1 MSLDDS
7 TRQKITDLI
16 EQNRVLLFMKGDRS
30 APQCG
35 FSARVIEILEGYG
48 AEYETLDVL
57 SNADVRE
64 GIKVYSSWPTI
75 PQLYVGGEF
84 IGGCDIITEMH
95 GTGELFEPLGVEPPP
110 AVTPEIHLTAEAADA
125 LGQAAA
131 QSGGPGQHL
140 HLSISPSFQSTLSMA
155 PQSPMDVVVE
165 TSGVTLMVD
174 RLSAARA
181 NGVTISLV
189 ETQDGRGFKVDNP
202 NAPQVQT
209 MSVQS
214 LKELI
219 EAGEPFELLDV
230 RTPEEYETAR
240 LEQAQL
246 VDQRLF
252 EHLQTLPRDT
262 RLVFLC
268 HHGPRGVQAAEQFLS
283 MGFTDVHNVAG
294 GLHAWSQEIDPSVP
308 QY

>member
-1 MSLDDS
+1 MSLDEA

-16 EQNRVLLFMKGDRS
+16 AENRVLLFMKGDRS

-48 AEYETLDVL
+48 ADYTTLDVL
-57 SNADVRE
+57 SNPDVRE

-75 PQLYVGGEF
+75 PQLYVAGEF

-110 AVTPEIHLTAEAADA
+110 AITPEIHLSPEAAEA
-125 LGQAAA
+125 LGQAVA
-131 QSGGPGQHL
+131 QSGGPDQHL
-140 HLSISPSFQSTLSMA
+140 HLSISQNFQSTLSMA
-155 PQSPMDVVVE
+155 PQSAMDVVVE

-202 NAPQVQT
+202 NAPQVREL
-209 MSVQS
+209 SVQG

-219 EAGEPFELLDV
+219 DSLCPQWLPLRLGATKHEQSSGAREHGEP
-230 RTPEEYETAR
+230 RWWRAG
-240 LEQAQL
+240 
-246 VDQRLF
+246 
-252 EHLQTLPRDT
+252 T
-262 RLVFLC
+262 RKQ
-268 HHGPRGVQAAEQFLS
+268 HR
-283 MGFTDVHNVAG
+283 MR
-294 GLHAWSQEIDPSVP
+294 
-308 QY
+308 

>member
-95 GTGELFEPLGVEPPP
+95 GTGELFEPLGVGLQRRGAP
-110 AVTPEIHLTAEAADA
+110 AGQRASCSRGSLPARVADRRRRGYRGSTYG
-125 LGQAAA
+125 LG
-131 QSGGPGQHL
+131 P
-140 HLSISPSFQSTLSMA
+140 
-155 PQSPMDVVVE
+155 
-165 TSGVTLMVD
+165 
-174 RLSAARA
+174 ARGDA
-181 NGVTISLV
+181 
-189 ETQDGRGFKVDNP
+189 GRR
-202 NAPQVQT
+202 
-209 MSVQS
+209 
-214 LKELI
+214 
-219 EAGEPFELLDV
+219 GEQRQGAVDV
-230 RTPEEYETAR
+230 R
-240 LEQAQL
+240 
-246 VDQRLF
+246 
-252 EHLQTLPRDT
+252 
-262 RLVFLC
+262 
-268 HHGPRGVQAAEQFLS
+268 GPPNG
-283 MGFTDVHNVAG
+283 
-294 GLHAWSQEIDPSVP
+294 
-308 QY
+308 

>member
-1 MSLDDS
+1 
-7 TRQKITDLI
+7 
-16 EQNRVLLFMKGDRS
+16 
-30 APQCG
+30 
-35 FSARVIEILEGYG
+35 
-48 AEYETLDVL
+48 
-57 SNADVRE
+57 
-64 GIKVYSSWPTI
+64 
-75 PQLYVGGEF
+75 
-84 IGGCDIITEMH
+84 
-95 GTGELFEPLGVEPPP
+95 
-110 AVTPEIHLTAEAADA
+110 
-125 LGQAAA
+125 
-131 QSGGPGQHL
+131 
-140 HLSISPSFQSTLSMA
+140 
-155 PQSPMDVVVE
+155 
-165 TSGVTLMVD
+165 
-174 RLSAARA
+174 
-181 NGVTISLV
+181 
-189 ETQDGRGFKVDNP
+189 
-202 NAPQVQT
+202 

-219 EAGEPFELLDV
+219 DAGEPFELLDV